1 MGTRAD
7 RDVVRDALSV
17 KDAAEHYNI
26 SLKRV
31 GNDWVGATSNKS
43 KSGKSLFIS
52 GNNWYKDH
60 AHPDSQG
67 DVFQFIAT
75 QEGLDNSENFVEIL
89 HIAAKIAGVTLS
101 GIKVDSSE
109 KISIREL
116 YSHVVDYYHSNTT
129 DEHREYALTKWGI
142 TSASIDEFKIG
153 FAPLDKLTSLEGLDR
168 QTLIKSGLVRKAER
182 EYENH
187 FNGRIM
193 FPYWKGGKC
202 VFMIGAITD
211 DTPSWEIERGIKYSK
226 MKVFDKEKSPYVSKD
241 VQNSLYGEDSVRK
254 TDFMV
259 ITEGVTDCIMAIQ
272 SGFPCVSPVTI
283 SFRKQDYPKILS
295 IAKRVKTV
303 YLCNDNED
311 NHKGIDG
318 AISTAEHLTDNGIN
332 VKIITLPLPTGSDKI
347 DLAEFLRDNPATEFN
362 KLMDAA
368 EPLWKVKL
376 HMLPVSND
384 PVENAQS
391 AVTYAVNDIKYLPKA
406 AALNVLQAEVKKYFN
421 LHHTVVES
429 IQKDVFGAGAD
440 KETSAIDADE
450 YFDDNAFI
458 PKRLADHIMNK
469 YTLITPVAPTDN
481 ATKVPMYVYK
491 GGVYVRG
498 GEAIVLREAQDA
510 LGEQSRKARI
520 EEVIKHIR
528 ISTFSPADPFNHSV
542 EIINVANG
550 LLNWRTGEL
559 SPHTPKHL
567 STIQINAE
575 WDDTA
580 MCPMMDA
587 FLDVAIESKD
597 RPVIEE
603 FVGYMLIPDISE
615 QKTLFIHNP
624 EGGSG
629 KSTFLDALGAF
640 FGECNVSGESL
651 HQLENDQYSVA
662 NLRGKLANIF
672 PDLDPKAI
680 SSNAVLKQIA
690 TDKYLRGEEK
700 YISAGKFRN
709 FTRVV
714 FAANKLPE
722 VPDDPAYFDRVILV
736 KFPHRFRGTD
746 EDIKDYSSVL
756 STQEERNGILCMA
769 VEGLRRLKANGGFS
783 YKASTKETAMMFE
796 IHGSSAKA
804 FIKHCLIYSH
814 KDVSKTM
821 LWGEYVEWCNNFGV
835 DALTEQKFSR
845 VMKNAG
851 YEDHRGGGED
861 RAYIWLNVELKPENE
876 TVQTEFAQDSSKSDK
891 SWTEDGRYQ
900 EA

>member
-7 RDVVRDALSV
+7 IDVVRDALSV
-17 KDAAEHYNI
+17 KDAANHYGI
-26 SLKRV
+26 SLTRAD
-31 GNDWVGATSNKS
+31 GGWRGATGHKS
-43 KSGKSLFIS
+43 KSGKSLYIS
-52 GNNWYKDH
+52 NQNWYKDH

-67 DVFQFIAT
+67 DVFQLIAM
-75 QEGLDNSENFVEIL
+75 QEGLDNDTNFVEIL
-89 HIAAKIAGVTLS
+89 HIAAKIAGVQLS
-101 GIKVDSSE
+101 GVKVDSGE
-109 KISIREL
+109 KIAIRAL
-116 YSHVVDYYHSNTT
+116 YSDVVDYYHGNIT
-129 DEHREYALTKWGI
+129 DAHRAYALTKWGI
-142 TSASIDEFKIG
+142 TSETMDEFKIG
-153 FAPLDKLTSLEGLDR
+153 FAPLDKLTALEVLDR

-193 FPYWKGGKC
+193 FPYWRGGKC

-211 DTPSWEIERGIKYSK
+211 ETPAWEIERGRKYSK
-226 MKVFDKEKSPYVSKD
+226 MKVFDAEKSPYVSKE

-311 NHKGIDG
+311 NHRGIDG
-318 AISTAEHLTDNGIN
+318 AISTAEHLTNNGIN
-332 VKIITLPLPTGSDKI
+332 VKIITLPLPNGSDKI

-376 HMLPVSND
+376 HMLPVSDD

-391 AVTYAVNDIKYLPKA
+391 AVNYAREDIKYLPKA
-406 AALNVLQAEVKKYFN
+406 AALNVLHSEIKPYFN
-421 LHHTVVES
+421 LHHTVIES
-429 IQKDVFGAGAD
+429 IQRDVFGAGAEHD
-440 KETSAIDADE
+440 AETEPIDADE
-450 YFDDNAFI
+450 YFDDKAFI

-498 GEAIVLREAQDA
+498 GEAVVLREAQEA

-528 ISTFSPADPFNHSV
+528 ISTFSQADPFNHSI

-587 FLDVAIESKD
+587 FLDVAIEAKD

-603 FVGYMLIPDISE
+603 FIGYMLIPDISE

-690 TDKYLRGEEK
+690 TDKY
-700 YISAGKFRN
+700 
-709 FTRVV
+709 
-714 FAANKLPE
+714 
-722 VPDDPAYFDRVILV
+722 
-736 KFPHRFRGTD
+736 
-746 EDIKDYSSVL
+746 
-756 STQEERNGILCMA
+756 
-769 VEGLRRLKANGGFS
+769 
-783 YKASTKETAMMFE
+783 
-796 IHGSSAKA
+796 
-804 FIKHCLIYSH
+804 
-814 KDVSKTM
+814 
-821 LWGEYVEWCNNFGV
+821 
-835 DALTEQKFSR
+835 
-845 VMKNAG
+845 
-851 YEDHRGGGED
+851 
-861 RAYIWLNVELKPENE
+861 
-876 TVQTEFAQDSSKSDK
+876 
-891 SWTEDGRYQ
+891 
-900 EA
+900 